1 MEVPI
6 LGSDSVKWIEV
17 PIPSS
22 FAATADADI
31 PSTCTPLS
39 RDCASSIA
47 IGDPPTY
54 LIWYFLTLLLISNF
68 LHFPIVY
75 IHFFFRLYCTR
86 RIHRLLPRTLEL
98 LELCANKEFPKLGLR
113 ITFPE
118 ALSPLVFLCK
128 NEVFCFQLFLFF
140 CFCFP
145 QLSVSA
151 TCAFYELQI
160 DIASRSHPYLLCAL
174 TVSGVAYLVRLGT
187 ISSYASRS
195 VIRPEDLIEFN
206 LHGYGPIT
214 SAAATPSGC
223 LVVGRNDGSL
233 ACFQLGT
240 LDSTAPGIINSF
252 GSLIPAFVY

>member
-1 MEVPI
+1 M
-6 LGSDSVKWIEV
+6 
-17 PIPSS
+17 
-22 FAATADADI
+22 
-31 PSTCTPLS
+31 
-39 RDCASSIA
+39 
-47 IGDPPTY
+47 
-54 LIWYFLTLLLISNF
+54 
-68 LHFPIVY
+68 
-75 IHFFFRLYCTR
+75 
-86 RIHRLLPRTLEL
+86 
-98 LELCANKEFPKLGLR
+98 
-113 ITFPE
+113 
-118 ALSPLVFLCK
+118 
-128 NEVFCFQLFLFF
+128 
-140 CFCFP
+140 
-145 QLSVSA
+145 SA

-233 ACFQLGT
+233 VCFQLGT

-252 GSLIPAFVY
+252 GSLILVLCAFVILEILLVC